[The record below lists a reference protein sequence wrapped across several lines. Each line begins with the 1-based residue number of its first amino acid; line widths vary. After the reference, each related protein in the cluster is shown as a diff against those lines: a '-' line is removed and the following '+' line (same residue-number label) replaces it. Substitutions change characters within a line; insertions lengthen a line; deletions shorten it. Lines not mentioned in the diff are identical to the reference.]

1 MSFRKLIDLKGN
13 RNGTVVRALAFHH
26 CGLGFIPKP
35 HSPHVGLGCYWFSSL
50 LQEFFSRPS
59 GFPPSTKT
67 NIPNSNLNGKQSNQQ
82 IANKHQCQDKS
93 LKKEESY

>member
-35 HSPHVGLGCYWFSSL
+35 GVMWVKVVIGSHLYSKSFSPGP
-50 LQEFFSRPS
+50 Q
-59 GFPPSTKT
+59 GFLPPQKPTFQ
-67 NIPNSNLNGKQSNQQ
+67 IP
-82 IANKHQCQDKS
+82 I
-93 LKKEESY
+93 